1 MSSSI
6 QLLAERLIAE
16 GVHDLPAHER
26 KLLERIARR
35 LGVARNWSDDDAE
48 NRTFGQKIA
57 DQVAYWG
64 GSWLFIIGFAG
75 VMAVWI
81 VFNIAAATG
90 AFDPYPF
97 ILLNLVLSTLAAIQ
111 APIIMMS
118 QNRQSARDRL
128 QALHDYEVNLK
139 AEMEI
144 VALHDKLDRLRIE
157 DIARKAG
164 LSVYQFEQRVSRLFQ
179 MTPLQL
185 LHKLRL
191 DEATRL
197 LRETSL
203 SLGEIALQTGWCD
216 QSALTRHFTRYAGMA
231 PGRFRSLLPTR

>member
-157 DIARKAG
+157 DIA
-164 LSVYQFEQRVSRLFQ
+164 
-179 MTPLQL
+179 
-185 LHKLRL
+185 
-191 DEATRL
+191 EALARI
-197 LRETSL
+197 
-203 SLGEIALQTGWCD
+203 EIALQPMTK
-216 QSALTRHFTRYAGMA
+216 
-231 PGRFRSLLPTR
+231 PT